1 MSDSGNI
8 EANEDFRGEYEI
20 ALESWLRRRFTFFCA
35 SFFALECVIAAIT
48 IALTILNP
56 EFPDAAFGDQTS
68 SLLGIGASVAAPL
81 VSVLIL
87 GWFLWVVRPRLERR
101 SDLVRAASIL
111 ILLLSLVDLALL
123 VLIRNEPSGTEGAIG
138 WIFVM
143 HFVSTLFLPWTP
155 RESVKAIGP
164 VFLAW
169 IAVELFLGLSG
180 NQVGT
185 LVGVALS
192 PLVLLPGVLVAH
204 LRMKRWG
211 RRFRSDAFKRSF
223 LSLRREMSQAKIMH
237 ESLFPD
243 PIHEDKVDFDFEFK
257 PMRDLGGDFIHA
269 SHGPDGRLR
278 VLLLDVTGHGLAAA
292 MTVTRLS
299 GEIERIFAEEPDIGP
314 AAVLQYLNHYV
325 HLLLSPHSIFATAVI
340 IELDPRNGVL
350 RYANAGHPPA
360 FLKSDRD
367 LPHRLEPTAMM
378 LGAVSIDDFECGEHR
393 TEMTPGDLVILYTD
407 GSIESRDRQGNLLGI
422 DGFERMIAE
431 SGTPQR
437 WASHLMRLSEMY
449 QAGKNEDDILIATIM
464 RK

>member
-1 MSDSGNI
+1 MSDAVNI
-8 EANEDFRGEYEI
+8 ETNEDLRGEYEI

-35 SFFALECVIAAIT
+35 SFFALECVIAALT
-48 IALTILNP
+48 IALAIVDP
-56 EFPDAAFGDQTS
+56 ELPDTALGDQTS
-68 SLLGIGASVAAPL
+68 SLLRIVAYMTAPL

-101 SDLVRAASIL
+101 SELVRAASIL
-111 ILLLSLVDLALL
+111 ILLLGLVDLALL
-123 VLIRNEPSGTEGAIG
+123 VLIRDDPSGTEGAIG

-143 HFVSTLFLPWTP
+143 HFVSTLFLPWSP

-169 IAVELFLGLSG
+169 MALELLFS
-180 NQVGT
+180 VGGDPIGT
-185 LVGVALS
+185 VVRVALA

-204 LRMKRWG
+204 FRMRRWG
-211 RRFRSDAFKRSF
+211 RRFRSEAFKQSF
-223 LSLRREMSQAKIMH
+223 LSLRREMSQARVMH

-243 PIHEDKVDFDFEFK
+243 PIDDAEIAFDFVFK
-257 PMRDLGGDFIHA
+257 PMRELGGDFIHA
-269 SHGPDGRLR
+269 SRGPDGSLR

-299 GEIERIFAEEPDIGP
+299 GEIERIFAEQPDVGP

-340 IELDPRNGVL
+340 VEVDPKKGVL

-360 FLKSDRD
+360 FLRTTGH
-367 LPHRLEPTAMM
+367 PPRRLEPTAMM
-378 LGAVSIDDFECGEHR
+378 LGAVSIDDFECEEHR
-393 TEMTPGDLVILYTD
+393 AEMAPGDLIILYTD
-407 GSIESRDRQGNLLGI
+407 GSTESRDRQGHLLGI
-422 DGFERMIAE
+422 DGLERVIKEA
-431 SGTPQR
+431 GTPRR
-437 WASHLMRLSEMY
+437 WAGHLMRLSEMH
-449 QAGKNEDDILIATIM
+449 QVGKNEDDILIATIE